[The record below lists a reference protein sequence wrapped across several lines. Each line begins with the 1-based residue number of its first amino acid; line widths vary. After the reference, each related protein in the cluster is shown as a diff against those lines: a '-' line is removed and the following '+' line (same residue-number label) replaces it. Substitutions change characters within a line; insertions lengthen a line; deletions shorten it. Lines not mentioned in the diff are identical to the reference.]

1 MADEIRF
8 DGEVAIVTGGGRG
21 LGAAYARSL
30 AARGA
35 SVVVNDAGAVIRS
48 IDDRTDC
55 AEALV
60 AEITAAG
67 GTAVADTSDVVT
79 AGADIVARAVDTY
92 GRVDIVIAN
101 AGIAGGGLFADIEP
115 AEFDRVFAVHVTGTR
130 SVVRAAWPHLAAT
143 GRGRIVTTSSP
154 SIFGTAGTSPYL
166 TGKAAVFGL
175 TRALAAEGPPAGIR
189 VNAVLPSAYTRLTAQ
204 VPDETF
210 RAFLEERY
218 PPEAVAT
225 FVTWLVHRDTTI
237 NGEAFSVG
245 GGRAARVFLGEA
257 GGVTIPDGRPEDWLG
272 REDELVTTAG
282 FEVPPSMLDEV
293 FFQVR
298 SMGIGDPSTI
308 TTMDSGQWSQR
319 AADRPV

>member
-1 MADEIRF
+1 MAGDLRF
-8 DGEVAIVTGGGRG
+8 DGEVALVTGGGRG

-35 SVVVNDAGAVIRS
+35 RVVVNDAGAVIHS
-48 IDDRTDC
+48 NDDRTDC
-55 AEALV
+55 AASLL
-60 AEITAAG
+60 AEIVAAG
-67 GTAVADTSDVVT
+67 GEAVADTSDVVT
-79 AGADIVARAVDTY
+79 AGGDAVAHALDAY
-92 GRVDIVIAN
+92 GRLDVVIAN
-101 AGIAGGGLFADIEP
+101 AGIAGGGLFVDIDP
-115 AEFDRVFAVHVTGTR
+115 AEFDRVFAVHLTGTR
-130 SVVRAAWPHLAAT
+130 TVVRAAWPHLAAS
-143 GRGRIVTTSSP
+143 GAGRIVTTSSP
-154 SIFGTAGTSPYL
+154 SIFGTAGTSPYV

-175 TRALAAEGPPAGIR
+175 TRAIAAEGPAVGIR

-225 FVTWLVHRDTTI
+225 FVTWLVHRDTTV

-257 GGVTIPDGRPEDWLG
+257 GGVTIPGGRPEDWVG
-272 REDELVTTAG
+272 REGDLVTTDG

-308 TTMDSGQWSQR
+308 TTMDSGQWSER
-319 AADRPV
+319 TGR